1 MGYFGM
7 LAYLAAIVAMF
18 AMTARRWW
26 TLECA
31 GDARAAS
38 IAAAALGLQ
47 AALIFLDV
55 SSDHHSLLSGLFYW
69 LAFGLVFG
77 PRSHERGVGAEPAR

>member
-1 MGYFGM
+1 
-7 LAYLAAIVAMF
+7 MF

-26 TLECA
+26 TLDRA
-31 GDARAAS
+31 GDAQAAS

-55 SSDHHSLLSGLFYW
+55 SSDHHSLLSALFYW

-77 PRSHERGVGAEPAR
+77 RDVRVRGVGLDPAR